1 MNKLS
6 NAEMY
11 EVSGGAISR
20 FTVGIAVGVGVF
32 IVGVI
37 DGFLRPLKCHR

>member
-1 MNKLS
+1 MKKLS
-6 NAEMY
+6 DNEMY
-11 EVSGGAISR
+11 EVEAGAFSK
-20 FTVGIAVGVGVF
+20 FTLGVVAGVGVF